1 METVLVELTN
11 QRAISLLKE
20 LEELNI
26 LKILKRNKP
35 LKADKT
41 QSLAERFAGK
51 LAAADAVSFHQQL
64 KESREEWERTFA
76 GLTVLDAHRM

>member
-1 METVLVELTN
+1 METVLVEWEN
-11 QRAISLLKE
+11 QRAITLLRE

-35 LKADKT
+35 LSVEKT
-41 QSLAERFAGK
+41 PSLAERFAGK

-64 KESREEWERTFA
+64 KESREE
-76 GLTVLDAHRM
+76 